1 MNAVPDTP
9 GKRRGPY
16 RKSAERRHEIL
27 EAAVTA
33 FARGGHRGASIREIS
48 ELVGMSAPGL
58 LHHFGSKEALL
69 IEVLRHRDEL
79 DLGAGYPGGRS
90 GLEALLWLVERMR
103 RNEDRKGLVELY
115 CVLSAEAASPD
126 HPAHAYFVQRYEW
139 LRDYTAL
146 AYEALDER
154 GALRPGV
161 RPASAA
167 RSTIAVMDGLQVQWL
182 LNPAAVDMAEELLAH
197 LRTQVTEE
205 AWRATGRE
213 AGAPGGGPRSAP
225 QISREEGVGG
235 PAPVPQPS
243 GPEGRVGGAGTAGEP
258 GAQTVTI
265 QDIARLAGVSTAS
278 VSRALNDRPGV
289 SAATRDAV
297 LRVAAEHGF
306 SGNASARALKSGLTG
321 RIAFQLPWVN
331 VEYCGR
337 ILEGAAR
344 VLRDTGHSLSVI
356 TTGVEE
362 VELAETVGRLN
373 RTRFDGAIQ
382 VLPFGAP
389 ERFRELAASGFP
401 LVQVDPAV
409 DLALPFPAVVCD
421 NASGGRQ
428 AAEHLLRLGHREIGV
443 LAGRP
448 ETLLATVDR
457 LRGFSE
463 ALATAGVLLDPAHV
477 RYARMEVEDGF
488 MAATSLLSAPDR
500 PTAVFAFN
508 DRMAAGVLRAAQSL
522 GIDVPGELSVVGFDD
537 QESAALVT
545 PSLTT
550 VRQPLERLGAT
561 AARVLLDWIGG
572 TDPGAASRTLPV
584 ELVVRGSTARASR

>member
-1 MNAVPDTP
+1 MNSVPGIP

-27 EAAVTA
+27 DAAVTA

-48 ELVGMSAPGL
+48 EMVGMSAPGL

-79 DLGAGYPGGRS
+79 DLGAGYPDGRS

-103 RNEDRKGLVELY
+103 RNADNRGLVELY

-126 HPAHAYFVQRYEW
+126 HPAHVYYVQRYEW
-139 LRDYTAL
+139 LRDYTSL
-146 AYEALDER
+146 AYGALNAR

-167 RSTIAVMDGLQVQWL
+167 RATIAVMDGLQVQWL
-182 LNPAAVDMAEELLAH
+182 LNPVAVDMAEELLAH

-205 AWRATGRE
+205 AWRVAGRE
-213 AGAPGGGPRSAP
+213 AGAPGGGPQS
-225 QISREEGVGG
+225 
-235 PAPVPQPS
+235 VPQGRGAVGSPS
-243 GPEGRVGGAGTAGEP
+243 ALQSHGPEVLPRDGVAGASGEF
-258 GAQTVTI
+258 GAHAVTI
-265 QDIARLAGVSTAS
+265 QDIARLTGVSTAS

-289 SAATRDAV
+289 SASTRDAV

-321 RIAFQLPWVN
+321 RIAFQVPWVK

-362 VELAETVGRLN
+362 SELAETVGRLN

-401 LVQVDPAV
+401 LIQVDPAV

-421 NASGGRQ
+421 NVSGGRQ

-448 ETLLATVDR
+448 EALLATVGR
-457 LRGFSE
+457 LRGFRE
-463 ALATAGVLLDPAHV
+463 ALATAGVLVDPAYV

-488 MAATSLLSAPDR
+488 MAATSLLSVPYR

-572 TDPGAASRTLPV
+572 TDPGTASRTLPV
-584 ELVVRGSTARASR
+584 ELVVRGSTAHVSR